1 MQKVT
6 GKRKIAVDGI
16 KLLSSSLIT
25 KIISGGVGILIAKVL
40 GPADFGLLRI
50 INFVPSLAKYADIG
64 FGSVYGRE
72 IPHIRTVGGG
82 KEAEQRVA
90 DTAFSAN
97 IVWGAV
103 LAVIVFLVSFC
114 FSTPFVR
121 FGLWISALSLFMAQ
135 LNRLYAVKCSVN
147 KLFSIIAAVA
157 VVGSLIRALVI
168 VTTVYW
174 GRGYSVLFATLFAA
188 VAATGYYSHKI
199 SLSFSFTPNKEEF
212 FRLLK
217 IAIPLTS
224 GTAAGGLFQWAEYIL
239 IISLYGSAELGI
251 YAFAI
256 FILDS
261 FQLILNSLMRAG
273 KVHLYEALAR
283 SSSEEIFP
291 LMKKVIL
298 TVSYTLAPI
307 IGFCCLIVPP
317 VINYLMPEYNGLSP
331 LLPWLGTAFFLTG
344 ISMLPSTAMNSAA
357 LNMQTPATILGF
369 LKTGVFLIIVFWLKS
384 WEIGVVTIA
393 IAKVVAEFSRVFTS
407 FLLTSR
413 CLLGSVKNMFIIF
426 GESLLLL
433 FVSLVMIYWLNNR
446 ISSNTLWNVSLQ
458 NILFLLSMMVSIF
471 LLDTRA
477 KIFLPILKNKFH
489 RLLNGR

>member
-1 MQKVT
+1 M
-6 GKRKIAVDGI
+6 
-16 KLLSSSLIT
+16 
-25 KIISGGVGILIAKVL
+25 
-40 GPADFGLLRI
+40 FG
-50 INFVPSLAKYADIG
+50 
-64 FGSVYGRE
+64 
-72 IPHIRTVGGG
+72 
-82 KEAEQRVA
+82 
-90 DTAFSAN
+90 
-97 IVWGAV
+97 
-103 LAVIVFLVSFC
+103 
-114 FSTPFVR
+114 
-121 FGLWISALSLFMAQ
+121 
-135 LNRLYAVKCSVN
+135 
-147 KLFSIIAAVA
+147 IIAAVA

-188 VAATGYYSHKI
+188 VAATVYYSNKI
-199 SLSFSFTPNKEEF
+199 SLSFSFTWNKEEF

-217 IAIPLTS
+217 ISIPLGS
-224 GTAAGGLFQWAEYIL
+224 GTAASGLFQWAEYIL

-251 YAFAI
+251 YAFAL

-261 FQLILNSLMRAG
+261 FRLILNSLMRAG
-273 KVHLYEALAR
+273 QIHLYEVLAR
-283 SSSEEIFP
+283 NSNEETFC
-291 LMKKVIL
+291 LMKKFIL
-298 TVSYTLAPI
+298 SVSYALAPL
-307 IGFCCLIVPP
+307 IGFCCLTVPP
-317 VINYLMPEYNGLSP
+317 VINYLMPEYNAMEP
-331 LLPWLGTAFFLTG
+331 LMPWLGAAFFLTG
-344 ISMLPSTAMNSAA
+344 ISMLPLTAMNSAA

-489 RLLNGR
+489 RLLKGQ